1 MKKYRA
7 RDFVSNYKYNGR
19 NKNEKTTGRMETDW
33 KQTSKSSDV
42 KQKKNPENKM
52 DTEFSRYSSNLKK
65 KATDRERWMT
75 KCNTTQFLEV

>member
-33 KQTSKSSDV
+33 KQTSKSGDV
-42 KQKKNPENKM
+42 KQKKNSENKM
-52 DTEFSRYSSNLKK
+52 KIKNGYWVFSVWLKFKK
-65 KATDRERWMT
+65 KATDREIWMT
-75 KCNTTQFLEV
+75 KCNTT